1 MKRGLFIVIIAK
13 RKPFQEIMDSLKGYE
28 KVLVVGCGTCV
39 AVCLAGGEKE
49 VGLLT
54 SQLAIASTIAG
65 DPLTLGEATVER
77 QCDKEFL
84 GELRNQTAEFQVLLS
99 LACGVGVQFL
109 SDMYEDKVVLPG
121 VDTSFIG
128 ANDEV
133 GYWTERCRMCNQCY
147 LAVTGA
153 VCPVT
158 VCPKGMLNGPCS
170 GTREGMCETDE
181 NRPCA
186 WTMIYERLEK
196 TERLGGIMDILPPR
210 NYNLTARP
218 AHWIHKAYK
227 RRYTAGE

>member
-1 MKRGLFIVIIAK
+1 MIIAK

-49 VGLLT
+49 VGLLS
-54 SQLAIASTIAG
+54 SQLAIASEIKG
-65 DPLTLGEATVER
+65 RPLTIGEITIER

-84 GELRNQTAEFQVLLS
+84 NELRNRVVGYDVLLS

-109 SDMYEDKVVLPG
+109 SDMYEDKIVIPG

-158 VCPKGMLNGPCS
+158 MCPKGLLNGPCS
-170 GTREGMCETDE
+170 GMSEGMCEVDE

-186 WTMIYERLEK
+186 WVMIYERLEK
-196 TERLGGIMDILPPR
+196 TGRLDQIRQILPPQK
-210 NYNLTARP
+210 YNLSSKP
-218 AHWIHKAYK
+218 ASMIHKAYK
-227 RRYTAGE
+227 RRYSAGE

>member
-1 MKRGLFIVIIAK
+1 MIIAK
-13 RKPFQEIMDSLKGYE
+13 RKPFQEIMDSLKDNE
-28 KVLVVGCGTCV
+28 KILIVGCGTCV

-49 VGLLT
+49 VGLLS
-54 SQLAIASTIAG
+54 SQLAIASEIKG
-65 DPLTLGEATVER
+65 RPLTIGEITIER

-84 GELRNQTAEFQVLLS
+84 NELRNRAAGYDVLLS

-109 SDMYEDKVVLPG
+109 SDMYEDKIVLPG

-158 VCPKGMLNGPCS
+158 MCAKGLLNGPCS
-170 GTREGMCETDE
+170 GMSEGMCEVDE

-186 WTMIYERLEK
+186 WAMIYERLEK
-196 TERLGGIMDILPPR
+196 TGRLDQIRQILPPQK
-210 NYNLTARP
+210 YNLAANP
-218 AHWIHKAYK
+218 ASMIHNAYK
-227 RRYTAGE
+227 RRYSAGE

>member
-1 MKRGLFIVIIAK
+1 MIIAK
-13 RKPFQEIMDSLKGYE
+13 RKPFKEIVENLEGHE
-28 KVLVVGCGTCV
+28 RVLVVGCGTCV
-39 AVCLAGGEKE
+39 AVCLTGGEKE

-54 SQLAIASTIAG
+54 SQLAIAMEIEGKS
-65 DPLTLGEATVER
+65 LHLGEATVER

-84 GELRNQTAEFQVLLS
+84 SELRNQVKDYDALLS
-99 LACGVGVQFL
+99 LACGVGIQFL

-153 VCPVT
+153 ICPVT
-158 VCPKGMLNGPCS
+158 MCPKGLLNGPCS
-170 GTREGMCETDE
+170 GTRDGMCEVD
-181 NRPCA
+181 NNKACA
-186 WTMIYERLEK
+186 WTQIYERLEK
-196 TERLGGIMDILPPR
+196 TDRLHQIKEILAPMNHR
-210 NYNLTARP
+210 LTTTP
-218 AHWIHKAYK
+218 SHLIHKAYK